1 MQPRQWRAGH
11 KPGKMQSAES
21 EVDTTLSE
29 QDKCEIRKSYRNALA
44 PRQHVK
50 ILMELYLAS
59 REEIEEALGFTHK
72 EARRPIRRHTDAGRP
87 NTYAKHPIEVKRRI
101 VGLVL
106 SGMTYEEA
114 GAMYDVSKNTVANWV
129 MKYRRGELSPIM
141 LKEEKADAKLY
152 VLRQA
157 VISVRVMHAH
167 CWEQKVMELMKTV
180 CDSYCRWPLEC
191 RSSEEL
197 EENHCNDCVLIQA
210 LNLGL

>member
-106 SGMTYEEA
+106 SGMTYEKA

-141 LKEEKADAKLY
+141 LKEEKADAKL
-152 VLRQA
+152 
-157 VISVRVMHAH
+157 
-167 CWEQKVMELMKTV
+167 
-180 CDSYCRWPLEC
+180 
-191 RSSEEL
+191 
-197 EENHCNDCVLIQA
+197 
-210 LNLGL
+210 

>member
-106 SGMTYEEA
+106 NGMTYEEA

-141 LKEEKADAKLY
+141 LKEEKADAKL
-152 VLRQA
+152 
-157 VISVRVMHAH
+157 
-167 CWEQKVMELMKTV
+167 
-180 CDSYCRWPLEC
+180 
-191 RSSEEL
+191 
-197 EENHCNDCVLIQA
+197 
-210 LNLGL
+210 

>member
-129 MKYRRGELSPIM
+129 MKYRRGELAPIM
-141 LKEEKADAKLY
+141 LKEEKADAKL
-152 VLRQA
+152 
-157 VISVRVMHAH
+157 
-167 CWEQKVMELMKTV
+167 
-180 CDSYCRWPLEC
+180 
-191 RSSEEL
+191 
-197 EENHCNDCVLIQA
+197 
-210 LNLGL
+210 

>member
-50 ILMELYLAS
+50 FLMELYLAS

-141 LKEEKADAKLY
+141 LKEEKADAKL
-152 VLRQA
+152 
-157 VISVRVMHAH
+157 
-167 CWEQKVMELMKTV
+167 
-180 CDSYCRWPLEC
+180 
-191 RSSEEL
+191 
-197 EENHCNDCVLIQA
+197 
-210 LNLGL
+210 

>member
-21 EVDTTLSE
+21 EVETTLSE

-141 LKEEKADAKLY
+141 LKEEKADAKL
-152 VLRQA
+152 
-157 VISVRVMHAH
+157 
-167 CWEQKVMELMKTV
+167 
-180 CDSYCRWPLEC
+180 
-191 RSSEEL
+191 
-197 EENHCNDCVLIQA
+197 
-210 LNLGL
+210 

>member
-11 KPGKMQSAES
+11 TPGKMQSAES

-141 LKEEKADAKLY
+141 LKEEKADAKL
-152 VLRQA
+152 
-157 VISVRVMHAH
+157 
-167 CWEQKVMELMKTV
+167 
-180 CDSYCRWPLEC
+180 
-191 RSSEEL
+191 
-197 EENHCNDCVLIQA
+197 
-210 LNLGL
+210 

>member
-1 MQPRQWRAGH
+1 MQPRQWRAGN

-141 LKEEKADAKLY
+141 LKEEKADAKL
-152 VLRQA
+152 
-157 VISVRVMHAH
+157 
-167 CWEQKVMELMKTV
+167 
-180 CDSYCRWPLEC
+180 
-191 RSSEEL
+191 
-197 EENHCNDCVLIQA
+197 
-210 LNLGL
+210 

>member
-1 MQPRQWRAGH
+1 
-11 KPGKMQSAES
+11 MQSAES

-141 LKEEKADAKLY
+141 LKEEKADAKL
-152 VLRQA
+152 
-157 VISVRVMHAH
+157 
-167 CWEQKVMELMKTV
+167 
-180 CDSYCRWPLEC
+180 
-191 RSSEEL
+191 
-197 EENHCNDCVLIQA
+197 
-210 LNLGL
+210 

>member
-101 VGLVL
+101 VGHVL

-141 LKEEKADAKLY
+141 LKEEKADAKL
-152 VLRQA
+152 
-157 VISVRVMHAH
+157 
-167 CWEQKVMELMKTV
+167 
-180 CDSYCRWPLEC
+180 
-191 RSSEEL
+191 
-197 EENHCNDCVLIQA
+197 
-210 LNLGL
+210 

>member
-21 EVDTTLSE
+21 EVDTPLSE

-129 MKYRRGELSPIM
+129 MKYRRGELAPIM
-141 LKEEKADAKLY
+141 LKEEKADAKL
-152 VLRQA
+152 
-157 VISVRVMHAH
+157 
-167 CWEQKVMELMKTV
+167 
-180 CDSYCRWPLEC
+180 
-191 RSSEEL
+191 
-197 EENHCNDCVLIQA
+197 
-210 LNLGL
+210 

>member
-87 NTYAKHPIEVKRRI
+87 NTDAKHPIEVKRRI

-141 LKEEKADAKLY
+141 LKEEKADAKL
-152 VLRQA
+152 
-157 VISVRVMHAH
+157 
-167 CWEQKVMELMKTV
+167 
-180 CDSYCRWPLEC
+180 
-191 RSSEEL
+191 
-197 EENHCNDCVLIQA
+197 
-210 LNLGL
+210 

>member
-114 GAMYDVSKNTVANWV
+114 GVMYDVSKNTVANWV

-141 LKEEKADAKLY
+141 LKEEKADAKL
-152 VLRQA
+152 
-157 VISVRVMHAH
+157 
-167 CWEQKVMELMKTV
+167 
-180 CDSYCRWPLEC
+180 
-191 RSSEEL
+191 
-197 EENHCNDCVLIQA
+197 
-210 LNLGL
+210 

>member
-1 MQPRQWRAGH
+1 
-11 KPGKMQSAES
+11 MQSAES

-129 MKYRRGELSPIM
+129 MKYRRGELAPIM
-141 LKEEKADAKLY
+141 LKEEKADAKL
-152 VLRQA
+152 
-157 VISVRVMHAH
+157 
-167 CWEQKVMELMKTV
+167 
-180 CDSYCRWPLEC
+180 
-191 RSSEEL
+191 
-197 EENHCNDCVLIQA
+197 
-210 LNLGL
+210 

>member
-87 NTYAKHPIEVKRRI
+87 NTYAKHPIEVK
-101 VGLVL
+101 
-106 SGMTYEEA
+106 
-114 GAMYDVSKNTVANWV
+114 
-129 MKYRRGELSPIM
+129 
-141 LKEEKADAKLY
+141 
-152 VLRQA
+152 
-157 VISVRVMHAH
+157 
-167 CWEQKVMELMKTV
+167 
-180 CDSYCRWPLEC
+180 
-191 RSSEEL
+191 
-197 EENHCNDCVLIQA
+197 
-210 LNLGL
+210 

>member
-141 LKEEKADAKLY
+141 LKEEKADAKL
-152 VLRQA
+152 
-157 VISVRVMHAH
+157 
-167 CWEQKVMELMKTV
+167 
-180 CDSYCRWPLEC
+180 
-191 RSSEEL
+191 
-197 EENHCNDCVLIQA
+197 
-210 LNLGL
+210 

>member
-1 MQPRQWRAGH
+1 MQPRRWRAGH

-50 ILMELYLAS
+50 ILMELYLAN

-141 LKEEKADAKLY
+141 LKEEKADAKL
-152 VLRQA
+152 
-157 VISVRVMHAH
+157 
-167 CWEQKVMELMKTV
+167 
-180 CDSYCRWPLEC
+180 
-191 RSSEEL
+191 
-197 EENHCNDCVLIQA
+197 
-210 LNLGL
+210 

>member
-1 MQPRQWRAGH
+1 MQPRRWRAGP
-11 KPGKMQSAES
+11 KPGKMQRAES

-141 LKEEKADAKLY
+141 LKEEKADAKL
-152 VLRQA
+152 
-157 VISVRVMHAH
+157 
-167 CWEQKVMELMKTV
+167 
-180 CDSYCRWPLEC
+180 
-191 RSSEEL
+191 
-197 EENHCNDCVLIQA
+197 
-210 LNLGL
+210 